1 MSTVYGVTVGVDA
14 QEEVALTWLHRNLLS
29 PPPCRFAKQG
39 SSEDQGAS
47 TVAKSITLFLLPS
60 QLRGSSLDRKQMEPV
75 LRVEEDA
82 LDEAEFRFIL
92 FTPRSPATNKLRR
105 LNIRETVF
113 MLRFLENNII
123 GETRG
128 TN

>member
-1 MSTVYGVTVGVDA
+1 
-14 QEEVALTWLHRNLLS
+14 
-29 PPPCRFAKQG
+29 
-39 SSEDQGAS
+39 
-47 TVAKSITLFLLPS
+47 
-60 QLRGSSLDRKQMEPV
+60 MEPV

-92 FTPRSPATNKLRR
+92 FTPRSPATNKLRW

-113 MLRFLENNII
+113 MWRFLENNII